1 MPANDRLD
9 PPLTEP
15 HPLAAG
21 AKREAASGGFG
32 RYARALAAPLLLW
45 ALLLVAL
52 REPIRAWLRGENTY
66 DREALQEWLEEARAG
81 NRETLSEMIDAYL
94 DRARRHAE
102 LLRRPAD
109 PTEAGRLA
117 VQQSQALGD
126 LLVKREEIEIYLKG
140 LGEPPT
146 KMYPGQLPLFPLVYR
161 LEVRPDDDPDPPLT
175 SEPIAWDSQLPAES
189 GTYRELEYRLYPRA
203 RVFVRYQMHAYHKRQ
218 RLEQE
223 HTRKLQQLAVL
234 AVLATFLGLA
244 WVVMVQR
251 RERERQRQRL
261 LAQQQVDRVQRR
273 HAETERQLLEQ
284 RLATQAAEQRA
295 LELKSQLYAGIGIM
309 AGSYAHNIKNL
320 LVRPNDLLRRCLE
333 GDGLSADRAGMLH
346 EVQQT
351 LGTVTE
357 RLQQI
362 LRTVR
367 RDPTRAE
374 EAVLD
379 LNAVVGELEATWRDL
394 ARDKWKLDLVLEI
407 NAMGSG
413 EGGMGNERK
422 AGEAPVPP
430 SSPIPHSP
438 FPIPHSG
445 GLWVAADRSHL
456 QQAIEN
462 LLFNARDATFEMRNH
477 LRDAAR
483 REEGLDG
490 AARRQALIDAAAW
503 RGRVVLRTGRV
514 GDEVLLEV
522 ADNGAGMTEE
532 VKSRCTQT
540 HFSTKRDNALY
551 EGHSTGMG
559 LGLSFVVAILEHHRA
574 RLEIDSQ
581 PLRGTTF
588 RLLFPAAGA
597 PEGQPGAPA
606 TGLPA
611 DPERAA
617 ARQEA

>member
-1 MPANDRLD
+1 MSANDRLS
-9 PPLTEP
+9 PSSPKS
-15 HPLAAG
+15 AW
-21 AKREAASGGFG
+21 RVFG
-32 RYARALAAPLLLW
+32 RYARALAAPVLLW

-52 REPIRAWLRGENTY
+52 REPIRAWLRGENSY
-66 DREALQEWLEEARAG
+66 DRDALQEWLEEARAG

-94 DRARRHAE
+94 DRARRHAD
-102 LLRRPAD
+102 LLHHPAPSG
-109 PTEAGRLA
+109 PTETTLLE
-117 VQQSQALGD
+117 VQQKLAEKD
-126 LLVKREEIEIYLKG
+126 LHVKREEIEMHLQS

-146 KMYPGQLPLFPLVYR
+146 KMYAGQLPLFPLVYR
-161 LEVRPDDDPDPPLT
+161 LEVRLDDDPDPPLT
-175 SEPIAWDSQLPAES
+175 SGPISWDSQLPAEA
-189 GTYRELEYRLYPRA
+189 GTYREMEHRLHPRA

-218 RLEQE
+218 RLEQD
-223 HTRKLQQLAVL
+223 HAHKLQQLTLL
-234 AVLATFLGLA
+234 AVAATFLGLA
-244 WVVMVQR
+244 WVVVGQR
-251 RERERQRQRL
+251 RERERERQRL
-261 LAQQQVDRVQRR
+261 LAQRQVDQAQRR

-284 RLATQAAEQRA
+284 RLATQAAEQKA

-333 GDGLSADRAGMLH
+333 GESLSDDQEGMLH

-374 EAVLD
+374 ETVLD
-379 LNAVVGELEATWRDL
+379 LNAVVRELDSTWRDL
-394 ARDKWKLDLVLEI
+394 ARDKWKLDLVLEL
-407 NAMGSG
+407 NVAAKEDNST
-413 EGGMGNERK
+413 
-422 AGEAPVPP
+422 
-430 SSPIPHSP
+430 
-438 FPIPHSG
+438 PHSG
-445 GLWVAADRSHL
+445 GPLWVAADLSHL

-490 AARRQALIDAAAW
+490 VARRQALIDAAAW
-503 RGRVVLRTGRV
+503 RGGVVLRTGRA

-532 VKSRCTQT
+532 VRRRCTQT
-540 HFSTKRDNALY
+540 HFSTKRDNAIY

-559 LGLSFVVAILEHHRA
+559 LGLSFVVAILEHHHA
-574 RLEIDSQ
+574 RLEIDSE

-588 RLLFPAAGA
+588 RLRFPAARA
-597 PEGQPGAPA
+597 PEHKPGAPA
-606 TGLPA
+606 TGLP
-611 DPERAA
+611 PGQERAA
-617 ARQEA
+617 GLREA